1 MIQGTMNPT
10 PDSLGDI
17 ETRSGLARLCA
28 LPAIFLLTALGLAL
42 SVICLSVGYTIVFQN
57 VFYLP
62 ILIAC
67 YCYQKKGLIYT
78 ATVSAAYFLLT
89 VFLTGDVGLI
99 GPALVR
105 VAFFMIVGVTVVI
118 LTAKK
123 NDAERRLE
131 RQREEISAIIAERT
145 SVLSEQLRLYI
156 ERDAAHCR
164 TIGFIDSAI
173 NGINAPIVV
182 WGASGRIIKTNPKFL
197 ELAGKTNNEAKSMT
211 ISETGLFD
219 PIPDVACEAPIVL
232 EHGSPAEPVRV
243 AWFFTEIRTPEGK
256 HGSMV
261 AAGMILPGGKG
272 E

>member
-1 MIQGTMNPT
+1 MIQGKMNRA
-10 PDSLGDI
+10 PDSLGDL

-28 LPAIFLLTALGLAL
+28 LPAIILLTVLSLAL
-42 SVICLSVGYTIVFQN
+42 SVICLSVGYSIVFQN

-67 YCYQKKGLIYT
+67 YCYQKKGLFYT
-78 ATVSAAYFLLT
+78 ASVATAYFLLT
-89 VFLTGDVGLI
+89 VFITGDDSLI
-99 GPALVR
+99 VPALVR
-105 VAFFMIVGVTVVI
+105 VAFFMIVGVSVVI

-123 NDAERRLE
+123 NDAERQLE
-131 RQREEISAIIAERT
+131 RQKEEISAIIAERT
-145 SVLSEQLRLYI
+145 KVLSEQLRMYI

-164 TIGFIDSAI
+164 TIGFTDSAI
-173 NGINAPIVV
+173 NAISAPIVV
-182 WGASGRIIKTNPKFL
+182 WGTSGRVIKTNPKFL
-197 ELAGKTNNEAKSMT
+197 ELAGKTMSEARSMN

-219 PIPDVACEAPIVL
+219 PIPDEPCDAPIVL
-232 EHGSPAEPVRV
+232 EHGSPDNPVRV